1 MDRRSCQGKGR
12 MQKQLLLVK
21 SKPFLTN
28 TVCANLET
36 WKTSSRLTSHS
47 FFPKQSGRKRA
58 MTSPTW
64 PVAQQ
69 RKHLQKKPWKAVQN
83 QKQSMGTQSNQISY
97 LLSCLPYPI
106 SSVISSKSTII
117 NYILTCRAVT
127 SLRFFTRFWICF
139 PQRSSYRSLQKR
151 SSYKWLSANAYSM
164 LGIDQLSTVASGL
177 IRSRFTSVVALV
189 PASGAI

>member
-1 MDRRSCQGKGR
+1 

-28 TVCANLET
+28 TVSSNLET
-36 WKTSSRLTSHS
+36 WKTSSHLTSHS
-47 FFPKQSGRKRA
+47 FFTKQCARKRA

-69 RKHLQKKPWKAVQN
+69 RKHLQKKTWKAVQN

-117 NYILTCRAVT
+117 NYYNILTCRAVT
-127 SLRFFTRFWICF
+127 SLRFLLDSGSASHNAAATDR
-139 PQRSSYRSLQKR
+139 
-151 SSYKWLSANAYSM
+151 YKNVAATNGFRQM
-164 LGIDQLSTVASGL
+164 LKACWAL
-177 IRSRFTSVVALV
+177 IRFQHWPVA
-189 PASGAI
+189 